1 MRQAI
6 FMSPQ
11 PVVADLEALER
22 DLALLLERNVVA
34 RDHHRFA
41 DELSE
46 LVSHL
51 VVVVVQQ

>member
-1 MRQAI
+1 
-6 FMSPQ
+6 MSPQ